1 MHYNFISHY
10 TSYQYLRRLIINDE
24 KNMSTRVVVYILYDA
39 LWYLARA
46 NRRDSI

>member
-10 TSYQYLRRLIINDE
+10 TTYQYLRRLVINDE

-39 LWYLARA
+39 LRCLARA
-46 NRRDSI
+46 DGRDSI